1 MKKKILIG
9 VGIVVVLIIGIIIR
23 NKIVNAKVNKEI
35 IFIKTEG
42 YKEEVDNKLE
52 KEKLESTLKK
62 LGYSVSAAE
71 EEEEK
76 SINNSEELTI
86 KAVQVTKEIP
96 SEKDKFPDDY
106 EGPEAGTWLLSGV
119 MDNSFNEINVSST
132 LTPQGK
138 NSYEAVNLSDDNPQT
153 AWVEGKKDDY
163 GINETLE
170 LIGGGIRI
178 TIYNGYQ
185 RDYNSFYNNSRV
197 KTFKVYFDNEPIGL
211 VELFDSPGAQLI
223 DLEKLDPNNISP
235 EIIKL
240 EIIEVYEGKKWDDT
254 AISEIFYVG
263 G

>member
-1 MKKKILIG
+1 MNKNIEVILA
-9 VGIVVVLIIGIIIR
+9 VLILVFYTSCERTDEI
-23 NKIVNAKVNKEI
+23 NVPLPPEKIKLNVIPDINGELGGYLLPDSENNVEI
-35 IFIKTEG
+35 QF
-42 YKEEVDNKLE
+42 E
-52 KEKLESTLKK
+52 K
-62 LGYSVSAAE
+62 
-71 EEEEK
+71 EEK
-76 SINNSEELTI
+76 SINNSKELTI

-138 NSYEAVNLSDDNPQT
+138 NSYEAINLSDDNPQT

-235 EIIKL
+235 KIIKL
-240 EIIEVYEGKKWDDT
+240 EIIEVYEGKKWDGT